1 MGRYWPIQRI
11 SVFFFHILS
20 SEAPSMRNF
29 IVPSCRWVWAVR
41 GVYRAPMSQNLSK
54 VHKFFTSLKVH
65 NFVLKFQDL
74 RENIILRKMCFLSLF
89 KTLHYFEF
97 KIQSSIRSSAW
108 GKIFLSEA
116 SVRRTN
122 GFEKNALPHALPQVN
137 IINTVQIH

>member
-89 KTLHYFEF
+89 KILQFILNS
-97 KIQSSIRSSAW
+97 KSSHQY
-108 GKIFLSEA
+108 EA
-116 SVRRTN
+116 AHEAKFFCQKHLFDERMVLKKMPYLMRCL
-122 GFEKNALPHALPQVN
+122 K
-137 IINTVQIH
+137 